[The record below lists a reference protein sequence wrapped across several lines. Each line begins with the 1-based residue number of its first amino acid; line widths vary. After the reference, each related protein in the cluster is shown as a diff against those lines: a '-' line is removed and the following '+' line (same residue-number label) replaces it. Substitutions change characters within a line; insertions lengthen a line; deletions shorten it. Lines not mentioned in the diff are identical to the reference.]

1 MYKLLLCIRYL
12 RSRKIFLFSVA
23 GIVVGIAV
31 LIVVTSLFDG
41 FSRELRER
49 IRGVTSHVVIQ
60 RPSGGIG
67 RYEEV
72 IALVRK
78 VPHVTAAAPHAE
90 GLAYVNRR
98 GAIQPRGIQVIGI
111 DPAREV
117 GGAGTPGVSELGR
130 YLEPGAGL
138 PAPPRDGASH
148 PGILVGAEVLGKPP
162 GEPGET
168 LTLATI
174 LPKPGAHSSDFDYTT
189 QKFTVVGRFRTRMN
203 EFDRGMTYV
212 PLRAAQDFLRLGD
225 TVTQIAVRLDDY
237 RRAPEAVRAI
247 REAFASAE
255 GLAEETRGLNVL
267 TWEQV
272 PGKRIL
278 LQAVG
283 IEKNIQWVI
292 LFTIV
297 IVAGFSIIAIFTLIV
312 DMKTRD
318 IGILR
323 SLGATSGGVS
333 GLYLLNGVFISAV
346 GSLLGVGLGVA
357 FAYGLDPIEK
367 AVHHLTGFRLFPPE
381 VYYLDSVPAE
391 VSPGTVVLAVAAAVV
406 MSLFFSVYPAWKA
419 SRLDPVEAI
428 RHE

>member
-90 GLAYVNRR
+90 GLAYVDRR

-117 GGAGTPGVSELGR
+117 GEAGTPGVSELGR
-130 YLEPGAGL
+130 YREPGAGL

-148 PGILVGAEVLGKPP
+148 PGILVGAEVLNKPP

-174 LPKPGAHSSDFDYTT
+174 LPKPGADPSDFDYKT
-189 QKFTVVGRFRTRMN
+189 QKVTVVGRF
-203 EFDRGMTYV
+203 
-212 PLRAAQDFLRLGD
+212 LR
-225 TVTQIAVRLDDY
+225 Y
-237 RRAPEAVRAI
+237 
-247 REAFASAE
+247 
-255 GLAEETRGLNVL
+255 
-267 TWEQV
+267 
-272 PGKRIL
+272 
-278 LQAVG
+278 
-283 IEKNIQWVI
+283 
-292 LFTIV
+292 
-297 IVAGFSIIAIFTLIV
+297 
-312 DMKTRD
+312 
-318 IGILR
+318 
-323 SLGATSGGVS
+323 
-333 GLYLLNGVFISAV
+333 
-346 GSLLGVGLGVA
+346 
-357 FAYGLDPIEK
+357 
-367 AVHHLTGFRLFPPE
+367 
-381 VYYLDSVPAE
+381 
-391 VSPGTVVLAVAAAVV
+391 
-406 MSLFFSVYPAWKA
+406 
-419 SRLDPVEAI
+419 
-428 RHE
+428 